1 MKAAINPYGVVGFGL
16 ASVFAVVQKWSLQEF
31 CWGTWMAGLVYAWT
45 CIFTASLQIVF
56 TAHSFKSAWAEHVPF
71 IRRLSPTLFFIVLT
85 AISLCTGLIAF
96 RLYGYLFAFYGVFLS
111 FFSEMEPAALF
122 GRDGFINSD
131 FFTPVSYLIDR
142 FWPFAVGVLI
152 ANWEDFFRRNPWKR
166 ILVPAQTEVVRI
178 HMMVLALPFFSLI
191 AWALFG
197 EAYQSA
203 AIVLLMGL
211 FYLSPKQR
219 PEKMLQ
225 SKEEVA

>member
-1 MKAAINPYGVVGFGL
+1 MRGAINPYGVIGFAL
-16 ASVFAVVQKWSLQEF
+16 ASAFAVGRKWSLQEF

-56 TAHSFKSAWAEHVPF
+56 TAHAFKTAWATHVPF
-71 IRRLSPTLFFIVLT
+71 IRRLSPTLFFTALT
-85 AISLCTGLIAF
+85 AISLCTGLLAF
-96 RLYGYLFAFYGVFLS
+96 RLYSFLFAFYGMFLS
-111 FFSEMEPAALF
+111 FFAEMEPRALF

-131 FFTPVSYLIDR
+131 FFTPLLYLVNH
-142 FWPFAVGVLI
+142 FWPFAAGVLI
-152 ANWEDFFRRNPWKR
+152 ANWEDFFRKNPWKR

-178 HMMVLALPFFSLI
+178 HMMILALPFFSLI

-211 FYLSPKQR
+211 FYFSPKKLR
-219 PEKMLQ
+219 KKELR
-225 SKEEVA
+225 SKGESA